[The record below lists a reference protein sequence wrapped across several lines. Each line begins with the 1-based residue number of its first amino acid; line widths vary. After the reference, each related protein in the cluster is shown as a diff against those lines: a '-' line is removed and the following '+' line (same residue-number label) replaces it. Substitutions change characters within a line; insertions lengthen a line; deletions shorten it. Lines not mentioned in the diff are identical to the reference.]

1 MRRAV
6 RRQGSQGRKTFLWD
20 HRLVMTLTTEQMG
33 DAKGRSEL
41 TLQSSVGTRGT
52 SRKSSAESGCG

>member
-1 MRRAV
+1 M
-6 RRQGSQGRKTFLWD
+6 FLWD
-20 HRLVMTLTTEQMG
+20 HRLIMTLTAEQMQ

-52 SRKSSAESGCG
+52 SRKSSAKSGCG